1 MKSIKYL
8 GFIFDSEGRYPDPE
22 NIRAILEMPPPTD
35 IQTLRSFLGLISYYS
50 SFLQSLHEVRGP
62 MTSLLRKDTPWNWSA
77 HCQSAFE
84 KLKSMLSSEMLL
96 THYNPKLPIIVAADA
111 SNYGVGAVLTHIFP
125 NGSEEA
131 VAHASGTLTE
141 LEKNYNQIEKRS
153 IGDNLC
159 SEEISQVH
167 LRAPFFIVD
176 RS

>member
-50 SFLQSLHEVRGP
+50 SFLPSLHEVRGP